1 MRGRVQIFE
10 VGPRDGLQNE
20 HRDLPLKDKVWFISS
35 LARSGLK
42 DIEFGAFVRPDRVP
56 QMANSDQLFEKLS
69 PLALQKTQA
78 RYWGLIFN
86 EKGYLRSQSVGV
98 RNLCFSTAASESFA
112 QRNMGMSIGESI
124 QEFSRLIHR
133 ARLEIGKKGKVRVY
147 VSTAFGCP
155 FEGKISVKKAMK
167 VIEKL
172 SHLPIDQVSIGDTI
186 GVGTPKD
193 VALLLAPAIQ
203 CLGLER
209 LAVHFHD
216 TRGTALANALRAID
230 LGVRVVDSSA
240 GGLGGCP
247 FAPGAGG
254 NLATEDLVYMLEG
267 MGMKTGI
274 DLDLLCKT
282 SLTLAQ
288 KMKRPIT
295 SRYLKAFMSQ
305 CA

>member
-1 MRGRVQIFE
+1 MSEKVHVFE

-20 HRDLPLKDKVWFISS
+20 PLHLS
-35 LARSGLK
+35 LKEKIALIEGLSRSGLK

-56 QMANSDQLFEKLS
+56 QMANSDQLFEHLKTPSLKKLR
-69 PLALQKTQA
+69 T

-86 EKGYLRSQSVGV
+86 ERGYQRSQVVGV
-98 RNLCFSTAASESFA
+98 QNLCFSTAASESFA
-112 QRNMGMSIGESI
+112 QRNMGMRIDESLR
-124 QEFSRLIHR
+124 EVSRLILQ
-133 ARLEIGKKGKVRVY
+133 ARDELGKVLKVRVY
-147 VSTAFGCP
+147 VSTSFGCP

-172 SHLPIDQVSIGDTI
+172 SDLPIDQVSIGDTI
-186 GVGTPKD
+186 GVATPRD
-193 VALLLAPAIQ
+193 VALLLPPAIE
-203 CLGLER
+203 CLGVKR

-216 TRGTALANALRAID
+216 TRGTALANALRAMD

-267 MGMKTGI
+267 MGMRTGV

-295 SRYLKAFMSQ
+295 SRYLRAIISQ